1 MDSARHVTHIEHV
14 RRDFTR
20 EEILEKGQAIAKL
33 LQDASRLEAEK
44 KMAVDSFKG
53 QIEKVE
59 NDISELG
66 KEIRV
71 GYETVPT
78 PCDVVLNKPTPGM
91 KSYVSQKTLQIV
103 KTVPMT
109 DEERQRSF
117 FEDFQDGSDYRQP
130 PEEPTDHLGA

>member
-59 NDISELG
+59 NYISELG

-117 FEDFQDGSDYRQP
+117 FEDFQDGSDCRQP